1 MPGSRTSFGTA
12 AALAVAVLLGV
23 MPIQTKADG
32 PSSRSHIVHIRN
44 LQFSPSDLVVAPGET
59 VIWIN
64 HDLVPHTITA
74 DDKSWSSDRL
84 DSDDR
89 WELVVHEGTRETYF
103 CRYHPSMEARFHVRR
118 PSTE

>member
-1 MPGSRTSFGTA
+1 MFSSQISNRIA
-12 AALAVAVLLGV
+12 AAMAVAFLFGAL
-23 MPIQTKADG
+23 PIQTKADDA
-32 PSSRSHIVHIRN
+32 SSQSHIIQIRN
-44 LQFSPSDLVVAPGET
+44 FQFSPPDLVVAPGDIVT
-59 VIWIN
+59 WIN

-103 CRYHPSMEARFHVRR
+103 CRYHPSMEPRLHVRR

>member
-1 MPGSRTSFGTA
+1 MRNSQPSIRTA
-12 AALAVAVLLGV
+12 AAMAVAVLFGV

-44 LQFSPSDLVVAPGET
+44 LQFSPSDLVVAPGDT

-74 DDKSWSSDRL
+74 DDKSWSSDGL